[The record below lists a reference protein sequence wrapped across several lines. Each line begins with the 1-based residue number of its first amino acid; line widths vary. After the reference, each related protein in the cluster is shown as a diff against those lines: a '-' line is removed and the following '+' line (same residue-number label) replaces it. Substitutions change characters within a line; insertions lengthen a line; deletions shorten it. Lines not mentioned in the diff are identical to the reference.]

1 MKSLWMLAVLV
12 VSVLPALRGQQ
23 GLPGAPPGRPEDR
36 HVFERVERLK
46 KVRMIEMLELSEDQ
60 SARFVPRL
68 NDHEARRRELFK
80 ARNEALDRVDRL
92 LRNRADA
99 GELEKE
105 FAAISELNTRM
116 ADEGNKFF
124 SGLKDLLNET
134 QRAKLLL
141 FERQFDRELREA
153 FREVQR
159 RRQHPSE

>member
-1 MKSLWMLAVLV
+1 MKSLWMQVALLLSLV
-12 VSVLPALRGQQ
+12 MPLYGQQ
-23 GLPGAPPGRPEDR
+23 GPPGAPPGRPEDR

-68 NDHEARRRELFK
+68 NDHESHRKELFK

-105 FAAISELNTRM
+105 FATIADLNTQM

-124 SGLKDLLNET
+124 GGLKDLLTET

-159 RRQHPSE
+159 RHQPPSE